1 MVPQQ
6 RRTVV
11 VLITCLCIWTTTIT
25 KAFTS
30 PTTRRYIN
38 YHVEH
43 HTQLYAST
51 LQQTT
56 TSSSSTVVG
65 KRLPINE
72 NYPGLQRIHSN
83 PDVYVIENFLD
94 DESCDDLI
102 NKAKDKGTQRS
113 PVAYAGWT
121 DDIKDLLG
129 LAASGPVSWLA
140 IGGAWYQAQGD
151 VDASIPGLVVNAL
164 RNYVGLFVIA
174 AIGIVAFT
182 KFRAD
187 GLQTL
192 RTSSSTTLDDLDQLG
207 ARNFVLRSC
216 DLFGNEADIMPA
228 ASYFEAPTVIS
239 YEEGQVLAPHYD
251 ANRSADVEDANRG
264 GQTLSTLLVYL
275 NDVSTGG
282 TTRFGKLP
290 AADCKQQVKGER
302 NLEIIPKK
310 GDALLFFPADANG
323 IFDEMTEHEGCPAV
337 DEKWIARIWR
347 HTNRVPPPFGLSDS
361 SIKNL

>member
-6 RRTVV
+6 RITTVV
-11 VLITCLCIWTTTIT
+11 LFVYFYLWTTIIT
-25 KAFTS
+25 EAFTS
-30 PTTRRYIN
+30 SPTRRYIH
-38 YHVEH
+38 HVQ
-43 HTQLYAST
+43 HTQLNAST

-56 TSSSSTVVG
+56 ATSSSTVVG
-65 KRLPINE
+65 KRMPINE

-83 PDVYVIENFLD
+83 PDVFVIENFLD
-94 DESCDDLI
+94 SESCDDLI

-129 LAASGPVSWLA
+129 LAASGPVSWFA

-151 VDASIPGLVVNAL
+151 VNASIPGLVVNAL
-164 RNYVGLFVIA
+164 QNYVGLFVIA
-174 AIGIVAFT
+174 AVGIVAFT

-187 GLQTL
+187 GLQNL
-192 RTSSSTTLDDLDQLG
+192 RTSSSTTLDDLNQLG
-207 ARNFVLRSC
+207 ARNFVLRSS
-216 DLFGNEADIMPA
+216 DLFGNEADNMPA

-290 AADCKQQVKGER
+290 AADYKQQVKGER

-310 GDALLFFPADANG
+310 GDALLFFPADADGN
-323 IFDEMTEHEGCPAV
+323 FDEMTEHEGCPAV

-361 SIKNL
+361 SIENL